1 MMNQDD
7 ILFSK
12 IDWYQVEAHQRKL
25 LEEEIEDW
33 DENQLLNASVD
44 DFCKY
49 LVKKYRIDAPVL
61 DRDNIA
67 LDRRETQVDVS
78 RDRFRAIEDRSKPVY
93 IPGTEIEITVPFT
106 GEADVFKIRL
116 PAYALNPS
124 PPRGKVEDGTITFSI
139 TGPDLERDEVRR
151 KIDETVDRIDNHLT
165 RIRADVDRLNSE
177 LDSIARDCIEQ
188 RRERLLRD
196 QNLVA
201 SLGFK
206 LKQRGDASKTYRASD
221 VRRKITP
228 RPPQASSMPYKPE
241 PALDDADYE
250 HILEV
255 IKNMVQVMERSP
267 SAFSAM
273 PEETLRWHF
282 LVQLNGHYEGQA
294 TGETFNYKGKTD
306 ILVRSEGKNIFI
318 AECKYWG
325 GPKTLLETIDQL
337 LGYSSWRDTKVA
349 VIVFNRNKGFTK
361 VLETIKSKTKEHP
374 NYKRELDIPSETSF
388 RFIFAHRDDLNR
400 ELTLTIMAFD
410 IPQTNHE

>member
-124 PPRGKVEDGTITFSI
+124 PPRGKVEDGTITFS
-139 TGPDLERDEVRR
+139 TGSGFIESRKRR
-151 KIDETVDRIDNHLT
+151 VEAK
-165 RIRADVDRLNSE
+165 
-177 LDSIARDCIEQ
+177 C
-188 RRERLLRD
+188 LRD
-196 QNLVA
+196 
-201 SLGFK
+201 
-206 LKQRGDASKTYRASD
+206 TRA
-221 VRRKITP
+221 
-228 RPPQASSMPYKPE
+228 
-241 PALDDADYE
+241 
-250 HILEV
+250 
-255 IKNMVQVMERSP
+255 
-267 SAFSAM
+267 
-273 PEETLRWHF
+273 
-282 LVQLNGHYEGQA
+282 
-294 TGETFNYKGKTD
+294 
-306 ILVRSEGKNIFI
+306 
-318 AECKYWG
+318 
-325 GPKTLLETIDQL
+325 
-337 LGYSSWRDTKVA
+337 
-349 VIVFNRNKGFTK
+349 
-361 VLETIKSKTKEHP
+361 VLEKVT
-374 NYKRELDIPSETSF
+374 
-388 RFIFAHRDDLNR
+388 
-400 ELTLTIMAFD
+400 
-410 IPQTNHE
+410 